1 MLFEFN
7 DSSMIRN
14 VLKGEILNHT
24 FTTTSGTFVSTGFPA
39 DNTFIK
45 KYDDSE
51 IWVIFTLDIRNT
63 ITGSTNF
70 IAISIDKGTR
80 SVLECEFDVRIKGN
94 CATIW
99 SYDFSGDDNIQAF
112 TGVHIQEGL
121 KAGEHTIDLDVA
133 VSGGGTG
140 RFQTEAAI
148 LDVYEVPMERPYIE
162 RLQKFV
168 DELNEKL

>member
-7 DSSMIRN
+7 DSSTIRN
-14 VLKGEILNHT
+14 VLKGEVLNHT
-24 FTTTSGTFVSTGFPA
+24 FTTTSVTFVSTGFPA

-45 KYDDSE
+45 KYDNSE
-51 IWVIFTLDIRNT
+51 IWVFLTLDIRNT
-63 ITGSTNF
+63 KTGTTNF

-94 CATIW
+94 CSTIW
-99 SYDFSGDDNIQAF
+99 AYDFSRAGLIQAF
-112 TGVHIQEGL
+112 TGVHIEGEL

-133 VSGGGTG
+133 VNGGTG
-140 RFQTEAAI
+140 RFQTESVI
-148 LDVYEVPMERPYIE
+148 LDVYEVPMELPYIE